1 MTLVGSRLLVLSGN
15 IFSHEILTKTLLPLL
30 RGPLYSIP
38 YLAQEKCFQL
48 SASLYY
54 LKLFGINHST
64 QIIELN
70 L

>member
-54 LKLFGINHST
+54 LK
-64 QIIELN
+64 
-70 L
+70 